1 MLRCSTAL
9 RLVLNQNP
17 SFLEVPLG
25 VCNVSEAASSGGGGT
40 VEYIQHHLTNLC
52 VGECGGTGFWA
63 WHLDTLTVSFLL
75 GALIVI
81 TSWRLGRRLSLDNP
95 GGFQN
100 AVEAIL
106 EFVGGQVRDAFPG
119 HNPLIAPLAL
129 TIFLWV
135 FLMNAMDLI
144 PVDLLPWIG
153 EHLGL
158 EHLKVVP
165 TTDLSTTLAMSLSVF
180 VLIIFYSIKVKG
192 PVGYLKMFLF
202 HPFGKFLI
210 PVNIVM
216 TLIEELAK
224 PLSLGLR
231 LFGNLFA
238 GELVFLLIALI
249 GGTLVTGIFGWLF
262 WFPLQITLDLGWLI
276 FHLLVIT
283 LQAFI
288 FMVLSIVYLGM
299 AHQEH

>member
-1 MLRCSTAL
+1 
-9 RLVLNQNP
+9 
-17 SFLEVPLG
+17 
-25 VCNVSEAASSGGGGT
+25 VSEAAHQAAEHANEGMSS

-52 VGECGGTGFWA
+52 AGDCDPVTHQASGFWA
-63 WHLDTLTVSFLL
+63 FNMDTLFFSYALA
-75 GALIVI
+75 ALII
-81 TSWRLGRRLSLDNP
+81 FISWRLGKGLTSGTPN
-95 GGFQN
+95 GFQN
-100 AVEAIL
+100 FVESIVD
-106 EFVGGQVRDAFPG
+106 FVSGQVRDTFPG

-135 FLMNAMDLI
+135 WLMNFMDLI
-144 PVDLLPWIG
+144 PVDLLPQLA
-153 EHLGL
+153 HLLGIPY
-158 EHLKVVP
+158 LKVVP
-165 TTDLSTTLAMSLSVF
+165 TTDLSTTMAMSLTVF
-180 VLIIFYSIKVKG
+180 ALIIFYSIKVKG
-192 PVGYLKMFLF
+192 LVGYLKMFLF
-202 HPFGKFLI
+202 HPFGKFLV

-249 GGTLVTGIFGWLF
+249 GGMMAVGAAAVFWL
-262 WFPLQITLDLGWLI
+262 PLQVVLDLGWLI

-288 FMVLSIVYLGM
+288 FMVLTIVYLGM
-299 AHQEH
+299 AHTEDH

>member
-1 MLRCSTAL
+1 MS
-9 RLVLNQNP
+9 
-17 SFLEVPLG
+17 
-25 VCNVSEAASSGGGGT
+25 AAPESSGGGGT

-52 VGECGGTGFWA
+52 VGQCDPVTHKATGFWA
-63 WHLDTLTVSFLL
+63 LHLDTLIMSFLL

-81 TSWRLGRRLSLDNP
+81 VSWRLGRRLNRDAPS
-95 GGFQN
+95 GFQN

-106 EFVGGQVRDAFPG
+106 EFVGNQVRDSFPG

-144 PVDLLPWIG
+144 PVDLPSVI
-153 EHLGL
+153 LGL
-158 EHLKVVP
+158 FGVQYFKIVP
-165 TTDLSTTLAMSLSVF
+165 TTDLSTTFALSLTVF
-180 VLIIFYSIKVKG
+180 ALIVFYSIKIKG

-202 HPFGKFLI
+202 HPFGKFFI
-210 PVNIVM
+210 PVNIAM
-216 TLIEELAK
+216 TAIEEVAK

-249 GGTLVTGIFGWLF
+249 GGTLAVGVVGWLF
-262 WFPLQITLDLGWLI
+262 WFPLQITLGLGWLI
-276 FHLLVIT
+276 FHLLIIT

>member
-1 MLRCSTAL
+1 
-9 RLVLNQNP
+9 
-17 SFLEVPLG
+17 
-25 VCNVSEAASSGGGGT
+25 VSAAPASSGGGT

-52 VGECGGTGFWA
+52 VGDCTGGFWS
-63 WHLDTLTVSFLL
+63 WHVDTLAVSVIL
-75 GALIVI
+75 GALIVL
-81 TSWRLGRRLSLDNP
+81 TSWRLGRNLSADAP
-95 GGFQN
+95 SGFQN
-100 AVEAIL
+100 AVEGIL
-106 EFVGGQVRDAFPG
+106 EFVGGQVRDSFPG

-135 FLMNAMDLI
+135 FLMNAMDMI
-144 PVDLLPWIG
+144 PVDLLPW
-153 EHLGL
+153 LGQL
-158 EHLKVVP
+158 VGIPYLKVVP
-165 TTDLSTTLAMSLSVF
+165 TTDLSATLALSLTVF
-180 VLIIFYSIKVKG
+180 ALVIFYNIKIKG

-202 HPFGKFLI
+202 HPFGKFFI

-249 GGTLVTGIFGWLF
+249 GGTLVTGLAGWLF
-262 WFPLQITLDLGWLI
+262 WFPLQVTLDLGWLI

-299 AHQEH
+299 AHQDH